1 MSAPALT
8 LKDWSVDR
16 WLNVTGPDW
25 SVEDLADRVVIAA
38 AFQMLCPGCVDQT
51 IPQLRRAASL
61 FRPEDVAI
69 VGLHTVFEH
78 HDAMTAVALRAFLH
92 EYRVAFPV
100 AIDQPGT
107 HGPIPV
113 TMERF
118 AMQGTPTVMLYDRT
132 GTLRLQHFGHIPD
145 MQLGVEVTRLQQQ
158 PREPGR

>member
-1 MSAPALT
+1 
-8 LKDWSVDR
+8 
-16 WLNVTGPDW
+16 
-25 SVEDLADRVVIAA
+25 
-38 AFQMLCPGCVDQT
+38 PGCVAHGL
-51 IPQLRRAASL
+51 PQAQRVHKL
-61 FRPEDVAI
+61 FHRDDLVV

-132 GTLRLQHFGHIPD
+132 ETLRLQHFGHIPD

-158 PREPGR
+158 PREPAR